1 MHLKINVKIPVKA
14 HSLLI
19 LDTINTAIEPLFN
32 IVQSNINVAA
42 PTGILLLG
50 LVTGLRHSMEADHV
64 AAVLS
69 VVASNHKNIKRA
81 SMLGAIWGLGHTTSL
96 FIAGLLVLLLAV
108 NITETVSNRL
118 EFAVGI
124 MLLFLGVT
132 TLTGWSIGKFL
143 KGLRHQ
149 KSSSSHKHI
158 HHHHQDNVVHSHGHV
173 HDAEHR
179 HRHKSLIVGMVHGMA
194 GSGALLLIVLSTINS
209 IPLGLA
215 YIAIFGAG
223 SIGGMAGI
231 STLMGIPF
239 VKLANSAKVSLLL
252 RYAAAITTLAIGA
265 GMMYD
270 LVWIDQIFAS

>member
-1 MHLKINVKIPVKA
+1 
-14 HSLLI
+14 

-69 VVASNHKNIKRA
+69 VIASNHKNIKRA

-96 FIAGLLVLLLAV
+96 FIAGLVVLLLAV
-108 NITETVSNRL
+108 NISETVSSRL
-118 EFAVGI
+118 EFGVGI

-149 KSSSSHKHI
+149 KSSSSSPPSSPSHKHI

-173 HDAEHR
+173 HDAEHG
-179 HRHKSLIVGMVHGMA
+179 HGHKSLIVGMVHGMA

-209 IPLGLA
+209 IPLGLM

-239 VKLANSAKVSLLL
+239 VKLADSAKISLLL

>member
-1 MHLKINVKIPVKA
+1 
-14 HSLLI
+14 LI
-19 LDTINTAIEPLFN
+19 LDTLNAVIEPLFN
-32 IVQSNINVAA
+32 IVESNINVAA

-50 LVTGLRHSMEADHV
+50 LVTGLRHSIEADHV

-96 FIAGLLVLLLAV
+96 FVAGLVVLLLAV
-108 NITETVSNRL
+108 NISDTISNRL
-118 EFAVGI
+118 EFGVGI

-132 TLTGWSIGKFL
+132 TFTGWSIGKFF
-143 KGLRHQ
+143 KGLRHR
-149 KSSSSHKHI
+149 KSSSSSSWSHDHI
-158 HHHHQDNVVHSHGHV
+158 HHHQDNVVHSHRHV
-173 HDAEHR
+173 HDDEHG
-179 HRHKSLIVGMVHGMA
+179 HGHKSLIIGMIHGMA

-239 VKLANSAKVSLLL
+239 VKFSNSAKISMAL

-265 GMMYD
+265 GLIYD
-270 LVWIDQIFAS
+270 LVWIDQIFTS

>member
-1 MHLKINVKIPVKA
+1 MVLDAINSV
-14 HSLLI
+14 
-19 LDTINTAIEPLFN
+19 IEPLFN
-32 IVQSNINVAA
+32 IAESNINVAA

-50 LVTGLRHSMEADHV
+50 LITGLRHSIEADHV

-69 VVASNHKNIKRA
+69 VVASNQKNIRRA
-81 SMLGAIWGLGHTTSL
+81 SLLGAIWGLGHTASL
-96 FIAGLLVLLLAV
+96 FVAGLAVLLLAV
-108 NITETVSNRL
+108 NISETVSNRL
-118 EFAVGI
+118 EFGVGI

-132 TLTGWSIGKFL
+132 TFTGWSLGKFL

-149 KSSSSHKHI
+149 KTPPSSSPSHTHI
-158 HHHHQDNVVHSHGHV
+158 HSHQGNVVHSHGHV
-173 HDAEHR
+173 HEGEHG
-179 HRHKSLIVGMVHGMA
+179 HGHTSLIIGMIHGLA

-239 VKLANSAKVSLLL
+239 VKFSNSAKISMAL
-252 RYAAAITTLAIGA
+252 RYVAAVTTLAIGSA
-265 GMMYD
+265 LIYD
-270 LVWIDQIFAS
+270 LVWIEQIFTS

>member
-1 MHLKINVKIPVKA
+1 VDT
-14 HSLLI
+14 
-19 LDTINTAIEPLFN
+19 LDTVIGPLFN

-50 LVTGLRHSMEADHV
+50 VLTGLRHSMEADHI

-69 VVASNHKNIKRA
+69 VVASSHKNIKRA
-81 SMLGAIWGLGHTTSL
+81 SMLGAIWGLGHTMSL
-96 FIAGLLVLLLAV
+96 FVAGLVVLLLAV
-108 NITETVSNRL
+108 NISETISSRL
-118 EFAVGI
+118 EFGVGI
-124 MLLFLGVT
+124 MLLFLGFT
-132 TLTGWSIGKFL
+132 TLTGWSIGKFF

-149 KSSSSHKHI
+149 KSSHKHI
-158 HHHHQDNVVHSHGHV
+158 HYHQGNIVHSHGHI
-173 HDAEHR
+173 HDNEHK
-179 HRHKSLIVGMVHGMA
+179 HGHKSLIIGMVHGMA

-223 SIGGMAGI
+223 SIGGMVGV

-239 VKLANSAKVSLLL
+239 VKLSNSAKISIAL

-265 GMMYD
+265 GLIYD
-270 LVWIDQIFAS
+270 LVWIDQIFTS

>member
-1 MHLKINVKIPVKA
+1 
-14 HSLLI
+14 LI
-19 LDTINTAIEPLFN
+19 LDTLNAVIEPLFH
-32 IVQSNINVAA
+32 IVESNINVAA

-50 LVTGLRHSMEADHV
+50 LVTGLRHSIEADHV

-81 SMLGAIWGLGHTTSL
+81 SMLGALWGLGHTTSL
-96 FIAGLLVLLLAV
+96 FVAGLMVLLLAV
-108 NITETVSNRL
+108 NISDTISNRL
-118 EFAVGI
+118 EFGVGI

-132 TLTGWSIGKFL
+132 TFTGWSIGKFF
-143 KGLRHQ
+143 KGLRHR
-149 KSSSSHKHI
+149 KSSSSSHDHI
-158 HHHHQDNVVHSHGHV
+158 HHHQGNVVHSHRHV
-173 HDAEHR
+173 HDDEHG
-179 HRHKSLIVGMVHGMA
+179 HGHKSLIIGMIHGMA

-223 SIGGMAGI
+223 SIGGMVGI

-239 VKLANSAKVSLLL
+239 VKLSNSAKVSTAL

-265 GMMYD
+265 GLIYD
-270 LVWIDQIFAS
+270 LVWIEQIFTS

>member
-1 MHLKINVKIPVKA
+1 
-14 HSLLI
+14 LI
-19 LDTINTAIEPLFN
+19 VDTINAVIEPLFN
-32 IVQSNINVAA
+32 SVQSNINVAA

-50 LVTGLRHSMEADHV
+50 LVTGLRHSIEADHV

-81 SMLGAIWGLGHTTSL
+81 SVLGAIWGLGHTMSL
-96 FIAGLLVLLLAV
+96 FVAGLVVLLLAV
-108 NITETVSNRL
+108 NISETVSSRL
-118 EFAVGI
+118 EFGVGI

-132 TLTGWSIGKFL
+132 TFTGWSIGKFF

-149 KSSSSHKHI
+149 KSSSSTSSHKHI
-158 HHHHQDNVVHSHGHV
+158 HNHQGNVVHSHRHV
-173 HDAEHR
+173 HDSEHR
-179 HRHKSLIVGMVHGMA
+179 HGHKSLIIGMIHGMA

-231 STLMGIPF
+231 STLIGIPF
-239 VKLANSAKVSLLL
+239 VKLSNSAKISIAL

-265 GMMYD
+265 GLIYD
-270 LVWIDQIFAS
+270 LVWVDQIFTS

>member
-1 MHLKINVKIPVKA
+1 VDAINA
-14 HSLLI
+14 
-19 LDTINTAIEPLFN
+19 AIEPLFN
-32 IVQSNINVAA
+32 IVESNINVAA

-50 LVTGLRHSMEADHV
+50 LVTGLRHSIEADHV

-69 VVASNHKNIKRA
+69 VVSSNHRNIKRA

-96 FIAGLLVLLLAV
+96 FVAGLAVLLLAV
-108 NITETVSNRL
+108 NISETVSSRL
-118 EFAVGI
+118 EFGVGI
-124 MLLFLGVT
+124 MLLFLGIT
-132 TLTGWSIGKFL
+132 TFTGWSIGKFFE
-143 KGLRHQ
+143 GLRHQ
-149 KSSSSHKHI
+149 KSPSSSSLPSSAHHKHI
-158 HHHHQDNVVHSHGHV
+158 HHHQGNIVHSHRHV
-173 HDAEHR
+173 HDSEHR
-179 HRHKSLIVGMVHGMA
+179 HGHKSLIIGMVHGMA

-239 VKLANSAKVSLLL
+239 VKFSNSAKISIAL

-265 GMMYD
+265 GLIYD
-270 LVWIDQIFAS
+270 LVWIDQIFTS

>member
-1 MHLKINVKIPVKA
+1 V
-14 HSLLI
+14 
-19 LDTINTAIEPLFN
+19 DTINAVIEPLFS
-32 IVQSNINVAA
+32 IVQSDINVAA

-50 LVTGLRHSMEADHV
+50 VVTGLRHSIEADHV

-81 SMLGAIWGLGHTTSL
+81 SMLGAIWGLGHTASL
-96 FIAGLLVLLLAV
+96 FVAGLVVLLFAV
-108 NITETVSNRL
+108 NISETVSSRL
-118 EFAVGI
+118 EFGVGI
-124 MLLFLGVT
+124 MLLFLGFT
-132 TLTGWSIGKFL
+132 TLTGWSIGKFF

-149 KSSSSHKHI
+149 KSSHKHI
-158 HHHHQDNVVHSHGHV
+158 HHHYQGNVVHSHGHA
-173 HDAEHR
+173 HDSEHR
-179 HRHKSLIVGMVHGMA
+179 HGHKSLIVGMVHGMA

-239 VKLANSAKVSLLL
+239 VKLANSAKISLLL

-265 GMMYD
+265 GLIYE
-270 LVWIDQIFAS
+270 LVWIDQIFTS

>member
-1 MHLKINVKIPVKA
+1 
-14 HSLLI
+14 LI
-19 LDTINTAIEPLFN
+19 LDTINTVFEPLFN

-108 NITETVSNRL
+108 NISEAVSSRL
-118 EFAVGI
+118 EFGVGI

-132 TLTGWSIGKFL
+132 TFTGWSIGKFL

-149 KSSSSHKHI
+149 KSSHKHI
-158 HHHHQDNVVHSHGHV
+158 HYHQGNVVHSHGHV
-173 HDAEHR
+173 HDTEHG
-179 HRHKSLIVGMVHGMA
+179 HGHKSLIVGMIHGMA

-231 STLMGIPF
+231 STLIGIPF
-239 VKLANSAKVSLLL
+239 VKLANSAKISLLL
-252 RYAAAITTLAIGA
+252 RYAAATTTLAIGA

>member
-1 MHLKINVKIPVKA
+1 M
-14 HSLLI
+14 I
-19 LDTINTAIEPLFN
+19 LDTLNAVIEPLFS
-32 IVQSNINVAA
+32 IVESNINVAA

-50 LVTGLRHSMEADHV
+50 LVTGLRHSIEADHV

-69 VVASNHKNIKRA
+69 VVASNRKNIKHA

-96 FIAGLLVLLLAV
+96 FVAGLVVMLLAV
-108 NITETVSNRL
+108 NISDTISNRL
-118 EFAVGI
+118 EFGVGI
-124 MLLFLGVT
+124 MLVFLGVT
-132 TLTGWSIGKFL
+132 TFTGWSIGKFF
-143 KGLRHQ
+143 KGLRRR
-149 KSSSSHKHI
+149 KWSSSSSSSSHDHI
-158 HHHHQDNVVHSHGHV
+158 HHHQDNVVHSHRHV
-173 HDAEHR
+173 HDDEHG
-179 HRHKSLIVGMVHGMA
+179 HGHKSLIIGMIHGMA

-239 VKLANSAKVSLLL
+239 VKLSNSAKISMAL

-265 GMMYD
+265 GLIYD
-270 LVWIDQIFAS
+270 LVWIDQIFTS